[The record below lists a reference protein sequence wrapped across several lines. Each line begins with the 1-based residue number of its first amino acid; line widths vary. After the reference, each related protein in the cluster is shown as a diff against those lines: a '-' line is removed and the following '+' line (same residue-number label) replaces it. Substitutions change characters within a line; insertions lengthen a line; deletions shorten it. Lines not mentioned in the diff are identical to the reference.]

1 MSADSLLPSELLDHA
16 AAPYRAAGL
25 VPYLFARGKLRGDPA
40 FASLLRLGLIP
51 PNARLL
57 DLGCGQGLLA
67 ALLRAAVAPA
77 AAASWPGDWA
87 QPPRSVRVH
96 GIELAQ
102 REVRWA
108 RCLTRSGTDESSV
121 SFEQADVRS
130 ASFGAADVVVLLDVL
145 HYLAPTE
152 QQLLLARVRDCLTP
166 GGVLLL
172 RVADA
177 NAGFGFVWSVL
188 IDKLVLAARGS
199 RRLRLHCRPLGQWR
213 EMLLALGFTVRIVP
227 MHAGTLF
234 ANLLLVCQL
243 ARH

>member
-1 MSADSLLPSELLDHA
+1 MIAASPLPNDLLDRA

-25 VPYLFARGKLRGDPA
+25 HPYLFARGKLRSDPA
-40 FASLLRLGLIP
+40 FAGLLRLGLIP
-51 PNARLL
+51 SHARLL

-87 QPPRSVRVH
+87 QQPHGVRMH
-96 GIELAQ
+96 GIELAE
-102 REVRWA
+102 REMRWA
-108 RCLTRSGTDESSV
+108 RCLTCSGPDEASV
-121 SFEQADVRS
+121 SFEQADLRS
-130 ASFGAADVVVLLDVL
+130 AEFGIADVVVLLDVL
-145 HYLAPTE
+145 HYLAPAE
-152 QQLLLARVRDCLTP
+152 QQRLLARVRDCLTP

-188 IDKLVLAARGS
+188 IDKLVLVARGS
-199 RRLRLHCRPLGQWR
+199 RRLGLHCRPLGQWR
-213 EMLLALGFTVRIVP
+213 DMLLALGFTVRIVP

-234 ANLLLVCQL
+234 ANLLLVCRL